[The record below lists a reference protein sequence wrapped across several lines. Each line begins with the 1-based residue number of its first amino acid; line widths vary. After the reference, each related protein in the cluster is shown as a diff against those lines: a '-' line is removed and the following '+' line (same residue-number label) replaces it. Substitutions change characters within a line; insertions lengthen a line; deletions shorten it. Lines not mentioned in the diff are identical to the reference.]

1 MEGSK
6 LTHFK
11 QASVSSIWGNS
22 WHTRTSLES
31 SHTEG
36 QNAEQDI
43 RFSGPFSKKNLIR
56 CPFFVCFEVIQ
67 EKSASNLGV

>member
-1 MEGSK
+1 MFFGTNCFGNKNHPDNMMIKAKMEGSK

-43 RFSGPFSKKNLIR
+43 RFSGPFSKKT
-56 CPFFVCFEVIQ
+56 
-67 EKSASNLGV
+67 

>member
-11 QASVSSIWGNS
+11 QASVGLRYEEILDI
-22 WHTRTSLES
+22 LERRMS

-43 RFSGPFSKKNLIR
+43 RFSGPPKKNLIDALF
-56 CPFFVCFEVIQ
+56 CVCVLR
-67 EKSASNLGV
+67 S

>member
-1 MEGSK
+1 MNHPDIMIKAKMEGSK

-11 QASVSSIWGNS
+11 QASVGLRYEEILDI
-22 WHTRTSLES
+22 LERRMS

-43 RFSGPFSKKNLIR
+43 RFSGPFSKKT
-56 CPFFVCFEVIQ
+56 
-67 EKSASNLGV
+67 